1 MTHGPSSTRMT
12 RPADPT
18 PQQPRRVTMRDV
30 AREAGVG
37 TITVSRALQNPE
49 RVAAATRQRIDDAV
63 RKLHYVPNLAAGT
76 LRSARSRIVAVIV
89 PTISNSIF
97 SETLQAMSDVLRPAG
112 YHLLIGHS
120 NYSLIEEESLVR
132 TFLARCP
139 DAMVLTGYTHSPQ
152 AVELLAR
159 AGMPVIEIWNLGR
172 KPIDTIV
179 GLSNY
184 QAAKAMAEYLIA
196 KGHRA
201 IGYIGGLREHNDR
214 SVQREAGFARALKD
228 AGIAV
233 DPSRIVR
240 TSFEFECGAAALNEL
255 LARHSDLDAVFA
267 ASDILAIGVLLEC
280 MRLKLRV
287 PLDLAVAGF
296 DDMGVSSRMTP
307 TLTTVRVPRTQ
318 IGRVAAE
325 RILARLAGD
334 ETGARVIDLGFE
346 VVARES
352 A

>member
-1 MTHGPSSTRMT
+1 MKRTVEPSPQ
-12 RPADPT
+12 PA
-18 PQQPRRVTMRDV
+18 RNVTMRDV
-30 AREAGVG
+30 ALEAGVG

-49 RVAAATRQRIDDAV
+49 RVAADTRQRIDDAV
-63 RKLHYVPNLAAGT
+63 RKLHYVPNFAAGT

-89 PTISNSIF
+89 PSISNSIF

-120 NYSLIEEESLVR
+120 NYSLSEEESLVR
-132 TFLARCP
+132 TFLARRP

-152 AVELLAR
+152 ALELLSR
-159 AGMPVIEIWNLGR
+159 AGLPVIEIWNLCR

-179 GLSNY
+179 GLSSY
-184 QAAKAMAEYLIA
+184 GAAKAMTEYLIN

-214 SVQREAGFARALKD
+214 SVQREAGFSRALKD
-228 AGIAV
+228 AGIAA
-233 DPSRIVR
+233 DATRIVR
-240 TSFEFECGAAALNEL
+240 TTFEFESGAVALNEL
-255 LARHSDLDAVFA
+255 LGRHPDLDAVFA

-280 MRLKLRV
+280 LRLKLRV
-287 PLDLAVAGF
+287 PQQLAVAGF

-307 TLTTVRVPRTQ
+307 PLTTVRVPRTE

-325 RILARLAGD
+325 QILARLAG
-334 ETGARVIDLGFE
+334 EEPRQRVIDLGFE
-346 VVARES
+346 IVARES